1 MSKLHE
7 YANRVEGA
15 KLDPDNPVLPP
26 VIARAFRHIGDKL
39 DKLDKVL
46 PQMAIGKQDTPL
58 TPIGIKVTGNAPAS
72 ISQAIDNTAPP
83 PLSFTLTQHGGF
95 STIVIR
101 LPQNIQ
107 PQSSKTAAAII
118 GDDPNSS
125 LSVIW
130 HRLRSS
136 TNSNFDV
143 ASNVNVYG
151 PGTQVVWNLPD
162 TNAFWQIQ
170 SSFDGQNFGPWS
182 NI

>member
-7 YANRVEGA
+7 YANRVEGHR
-15 KLDPDNPVLPP
+15 LDPDNPKLPP
-26 VIARAFRHIGDKL
+26 VLARALRHLGDLEEKL
-39 DKLDKVL
+39 FATF
-46 PQMAIGKQDTPL
+46 PQLAQKRSDTPL
-58 TPIGIKVTGNAPAS
+58 TPTGLTIASTTPAS
-72 ISQAIDNTAPP
+72 IAQAVNPAPP
-83 PLSFTLTQHGGF
+83 PPLKFKLTQAGGL
-95 STIVIR
+95 SHIVIT

-107 PQSSKTAAAII
+107 PQSSKTMGLIA

-125 LSVIW
+125 LAPIY

-136 TNSNFDV
+136 STGSFDV

-151 PGTQVVWNLPD
+151 PSTQVVWSLPD

-170 SSFDGQNFGPWS
+170 SSFDGKTFGEWT